1 MDGVRGCTPTVLLW
15 RDPKLFWG
23 SGDGPVGALL
33 VVAGS
38 TGHRVVAVAGF
49 TTSLL
54 QSNIPPLAMP
64 AGDAEHATRQLW
76 RHYSGVQSSSPV
88 SGAVGAVGGSGGGQ
102 GLVCGF
108 SPDLLADLLVPEH
121 AELEMLDLTVGQVRF
136 IGQPVAIVTGGAITS
151 ALGLTDPARRA
162 TAAAAPAMAAASDA
176 GEGAA
181 PSSCEPSESRSELR
195 ALDVVFVLVGAPA
208 AGDEEE
214 YSRAVQAAR
223 DASAQ
228 LGAALRHEELRAQ
241 LVSGDGAAGGGRGG
255 SGGGGRSGSRG
266 AAKRA

>member
-1 MDGVRGCTPTVLLW
+1 
-15 RDPKLFWG
+15 
-23 SGDGPVGALL
+23 
-33 VVAGS
+33 
-38 TGHRVVAVAGF
+38 
-49 TTSLL
+49 
-54 QSNIPPLAMP
+54 MP

-88 SGAVGAVGGSGGGQ
+88 SGAVGAVGGRGGGQ

-223 DASAQ
+223 RRSSARHYATRSCAPSSS
-228 LGAALRHEELRAQ
+228 LATAPPAVAEEEAAAAAEAAVEAAAVAVGAAT
-241 LVSGDGAAGGGRGG
+241 AAVAGTR
-255 SGGGGRSGSRG
+255 
-266 AAKRA
+266 